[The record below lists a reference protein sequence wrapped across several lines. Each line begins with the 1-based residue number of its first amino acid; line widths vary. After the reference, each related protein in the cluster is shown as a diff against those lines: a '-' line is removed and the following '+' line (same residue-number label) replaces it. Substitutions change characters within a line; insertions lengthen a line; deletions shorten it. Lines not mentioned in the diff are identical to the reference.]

1 MPRPR
6 TRTAP
11 TAPCFATR
19 ACAVAQPYIERSGP
33 VAWKIPRKTPPE
45 THCHG
50 RGVCAQALAG
60 QGFGYSTGRSSRPRE
75 DLCVPISALLS
86 DRKSTRLNSSH
97 VSISYA
103 VFCLK
108 KKKQI

>member
-86 DRKSTRLNSSH
+86 DLGGSLRRIRIPIAT
-97 VSISYA
+97 IAA
-103 VFCLK
+103 VGRMLLAPL
-108 KKKQI
+108 